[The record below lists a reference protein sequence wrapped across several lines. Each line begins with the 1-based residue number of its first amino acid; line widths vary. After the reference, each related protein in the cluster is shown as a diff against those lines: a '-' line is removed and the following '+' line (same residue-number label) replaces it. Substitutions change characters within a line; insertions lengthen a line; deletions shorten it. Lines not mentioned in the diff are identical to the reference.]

1 MDFIIFF
8 RSWSTLRRKSGGSQ
22 LGVPPLTRV
31 RPAEGAEP
39 NMKLVFGSTRAFEC
53 SMGACA
59 RWLTILR
66 LTKCFGQRDPLCS
79 ATAQNTARAARAL
92 P

>member
-1 MDFIIFF
+1 
-8 RSWSTLRRKSGGSQ
+8 
-22 LGVPPLTRV
+22 
-31 RPAEGAEP
+31 
-39 NMKLVFGSTRAFEC
+39 MKLVFGSTRAFAC
-53 SMGACA
+53 SMGASA

-66 LTKCFGQRDPLCS
+66 LTKCSRQGDPLCS

>member
-1 MDFIIFF
+1 
-8 RSWSTLRRKSGGSQ
+8 
-22 LGVPPLTRV
+22 
-31 RPAEGAEP
+31 
-39 NMKLVFGSTRAFEC
+39 MKLVFGSTRAFAC
-53 SMGACA
+53 SMGASA

-66 LTKCFGQRDPLCS
+66 LTKCSGQRDPLCS